1 MRPVSSYAVSR
12 ILDFCPHLSRK
23 GVEWR
28 LGYASFACVDR
39 GFLYIEV
46 PKAACTAIKTF
57 LRSLYTDAPLR
68 PFIENNR
75 ETRMD
80 MFIHS
85 RSNVP
90 IPPITSLPDT
100 VQRELFE
107 SPDALRFTV
116 VRNPYT
122 RLISAWRDKVLLR
135 EPTVE
140 DVHSSVQGEI
150 TFEKFIAYIEQ
161 CSPAY
166 WDDHWAKQVDM
177 CFSHAIPFNH
187 IGKVETLSKTA
198 RALNRHLGMRVALP
212 IANSGALRIE
222 PEFSEGTRVSIATLY
237 ADDFT
242 EFGYD
247 PDNFPR
253 TLGSSKVSAAKFIH
267 EIVERNLVIA
277 DLYAQRDR
285 LRAQLEA
292 LQLAHGHEGVAD
304 EIVGPEELDS

>member
-1 MRPVSSYAVSR
+1 MRAVSSYAVSR
-12 ILDFCPHLSRK
+12 ILDFCPHLTEERVK
-23 GVEWR
+23 YR

-75 ETRMD
+75 ETSID

-100 VQRELFE
+100 VQRQLFE
-107 SPDALRFTV
+107 SSDVLRFTV

-140 DVHSSVQGEI
+140 DIHSSVQGNV
-150 TFEKFIAYIEQ
+150 TFEKFVAYLEE
-161 CSPAY
+161 SNPPY
-166 WDDHWAKQVDM
+166 WDDHWAKQVDL
-177 CFSHAIPFNH
+177 CFPAAIPFNH
-187 IGKVETLSKTA
+187 IGKIENLSKTA
-198 RALNRHLGMRVALP
+198 YALECHLAIRVTLP
-212 IANSGALRIE
+212 MANSGALRIE
-222 PEFSEGTRVSIATLY
+222 PEVSEGTRISIASLY

-242 EFGYD
+242 AFGYD
-247 PDNFPR
+247 PDHLPKR
-253 TLGSSKVSAAKFIH
+253 SGCSEVSAAKFIH

-277 DLYAQRDR
+277 DLYEQRDR

-292 LQLAHGHEGVAD
+292 LQRDTSKKHGFDG
-304 EIVGPEELDS
+304 